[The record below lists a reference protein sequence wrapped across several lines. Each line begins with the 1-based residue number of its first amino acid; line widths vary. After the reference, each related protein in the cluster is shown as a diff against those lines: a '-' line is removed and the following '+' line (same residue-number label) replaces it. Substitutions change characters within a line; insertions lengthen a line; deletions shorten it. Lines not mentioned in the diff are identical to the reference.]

1 MVTHGLK
8 EVTKPDVDKF
18 DMGTSR
24 HEERRR
30 GDDSRHRL
38 VEQTD
43 MRTESDMDESDMG

>member
-30 GDDSRHRL
+30 GDDSRHR
-38 VEQTD
+38 VVGRAE
-43 MRTESDMDESDMG
+43 MGT